1 MSADFDTQHF
11 GEPDEYGVPRDGR
24 TAYVDIP
31 TMILQGIR
39 DFSANRPRS
48 LQKEIG
54 PSGLGT
60 PCDHCLAA
68 ALVGWERAQDEA
80 WLPLI
85 GTAVHEL
92 LLGEA
97 SPWHSVA
104 RLVEPDGT
112 VTEHGGW
119 LKEKRVDVG
128 TIAGERVSGN
138 ADLFHVPSGTVVD
151 LKIVGATTLN
161 EARRHG
167 ASQQYRWQVQ
177 LYARGFQLAGYE
189 VNACTIAFL
198 PRNSMRLSDAVFC
211 TYPYDVDIADDALN
225 RAEKMLADARY
236 LESISERA
244 RDVWI
249 DSLPR
254 AAGCYDCARYPIIVP
269 RKSELQEFATGG
281 A

>member
-1 MSADFDTQHF
+1 MSADIA
-11 GEPDEYGVPRDGR
+11 G
-24 TAYVDIP
+24 
-31 TMILQGIR
+31 MILQGIR

-54 PSGLGT
+54 PSGIGN

-92 LLGEA
+92 LLSDPQWDAMDNSAYPG
-97 SPWHSVA
+97 
-104 RLVEPDGT
+104 PD
-112 VTEHGGW
+112 W
-119 LKEKRVDVG
+119 LKEHRVDVG
-128 TIAGERVSGN
+128 TIGGMRVSGN

-161 EARRHG
+161 EARKGG
-167 ASQQYRWQVQ
+167 ASQQYRYQVQ
-177 LYARGFQLAGYE
+177 LYGRGFTLAGYD
-189 VNACTIAFL
+189 VRQCVIAYL

-211 TYPYDVDIADDALN
+211 TYPFSMDTADDALN
-225 RAEKMLADARY
+225 RAEKLLADARY
-236 LESISERA
+236 LENSVSVRA

-254 AAGCYDCARYPIIVP
+254 AAGCYDCARYPLIVA
-269 RKSELQEFATGG
+269 RKSDLQQYATTQGDNNG
-281 A
+281 